1 MARAG
6 SAATETVTG
15 IVERIVFTNPETQF
29 CVVAL
34 APETGPRGAEITI
47 VGNLT
52 AVQPGETI
60 RAQGRWE
67 SHPQFGRRFV
77 VEHYETVLPHT
88 VTGIRKYL
96 GSGLIKGIGP
106 KMAERIVARFGE
118 QTLEVI
124 DRFSARLR
132 EVDGIG
138 PERARR
144 IKEAWNAQKNIRDI
158 MIFLQ
163 GHGVSSAQAAK
174 IYREYGADAIALVK
188 SDPYRLARDIPGIGF
203 RTADAIAGRLGIAPG
218 AVQRLKAG
226 LIHVLEEAAGDGHV
240 CLPRDWLVT
249 AACELLGAEIRPVE
263 NALALLRVEGDVVED
278 AEAVY
283 LPGVYRCECEVAQLV
298 NRLRE
303 RPMRLPPI
311 QVEKALAWVQEQTG
325 VVLAQ
330 AQRDA
335 VRTTLQSKLTVI
347 TGGPGVGKTTIV
359 NSIVKILRAKRCRVL
374 LAAPTGRAAKRLS
387 EATGHE
393 AQTIHRM
400 LKYDPH
406 RGGFQH
412 NERHPLLADVVIV
425 DETSM
430 LDLPLARDLLRAVP
444 LSASVVFVGDAD
456 QLPSVGPGTFLLDL
470 IESERAAVV
479 RLTEIFRQAQDS
491 LIVQN
496 AHRVLRGELPDLS
509 GEHGRSDFYF
519 IEQNDPERVAQTICQ
534 LCVTRI
540 PRRFG
545 FDPVRDVQVI
555 TPMHKGVCGVENLNR
570 LLQTEL
576 NPTGASVDRFGRTYR
591 VGDRVMQVRNNYDRD
606 VFNGD
611 LGHVRRIDLIEQEV
625 HVEMDGRIVRYDFND
640 LDELLPAYAISVHK
654 SQGNEFPCVIVP
666 VVTQH
671 YVLLQRNLLYTAIT
685 RGKKLV
691 VLVGTRKALQL
702 AVRNRSGLMR
712 YGQLL
717 RRLRDAD
724 TTCHASR

>member
-283 LPGVYRCECEVAQLV
+283 LPGLYRCECEVAQLV

-509 GEHGRSDFYF
+509 GEPGRSDFYF